1 MTNSGRAIDESEAL
15 EPAFGQDARAGHE
28 LDNELNNRETATPF
42 EPDAGEDLLQ
52 RLSLRMGDVHARQR
66 LGIEREKE
74 SQVVGQGRRWFH
86 LENWYSIHWLIRGV
100 LRLAGLLGRGQ
111 RNTRRIRVV
120 EQRFV
125 LPDLPAGLEGF
136 RILHLSDTHVDMD
149 EQALESLLE
158 TVRPL
163 DYDLC
168 VLTGDYRRDT
178 WGPVHDALAGMRRL
192 RTQLQ
197 GRVLAV
203 LGNHDS
209 IRMVPELETM
219 GYELLLN
226 EHRVIEHRGERLYVA
241 GVDDAHFYRVDNL
254 QKAAEGIPPANL
266 SLLLSHTPEI
276 FRQAAWSGF
285 DLFLCG
291 HTHGGQICL
300 PGGFPLTL
308 DADCPRRLGKGYW
321 NHGNMQGYTS
331 VGAGTSVVNVRLNC
345 PPEVTIH
352 TLTRG
357 AN

>member
-1 MTNSGRAIDESEAL
+1 MTNSSKALREEKLMGEA
-15 EPAFGQDARAGHE
+15 PYPRGPTPIQDAGGE
-28 LDNELNNRETATPF
+28 DDSPF
-42 EPDAGEDLLQ
+42 RPDGGEDLLE
-52 RLSLRMGDVHARQR
+52 RLSQRMGIVHARQR
-66 LGIEREKE
+66 LGIETEKE
-74 SQVVGQGRRWFH
+74 SQVLGQGRHAFH

-111 RNTRRIRVV
+111 RNSRRIRVLN
-120 EQRFV
+120 QRFI
-125 LPDLPAGLEGF
+125 LPDLPEGLEGF

-149 EQALESLLE
+149 EAALEKLLE
-158 TVRPL
+158 TVRGL

-178 WGPVHDALAGMRRL
+178 WGPVGDALTGMRRL
-192 RTQLQ
+192 RTQLR
-197 GRVLAV
+197 GRALAV

-209 IRMVPELETM
+209 IRMVPELEAM

-226 EHRVIEHRGERLYVA
+226 EHCAIDHRGESLYVA

-254 QKAAEGIPPANL
+254 QRAAEGIPTAAV
-266 SLLLSHTPEI
+266 SLLLCHTPEI
-276 FRQAAWSGF
+276 YLQAAYAGF

-308 DADCPRRLGKGYW
+308 DANCPRRLGSGHW
-321 NHGNMQGYTS
+321 RHGDMQGYTS
-331 VGAGTSVVNVRLNC
+331 VGAGTSVVNVRFNC
-345 PPEVTIH
+345 LPEVTLH

-357 AN
+357 TG